1 MRTPDQT
8 SRNRTTGLLKLAA
21 PLALLGLTACNQ
33 EVHFTRDPFP
43 GPQTDAETKL
53 GATTVFVGAAV
64 DLSGARAQ
72 IDASLA
78 DKITPIVQLI
88 DNGACGRRNNQPDCN
103 DAKVDG
109 DVERDG
115 PVTLDITSAGRIEL
129 TVPMRYVWKAR
140 GIGWARDITD
150 QSSGTFTVKLPY
162 DVAWTSAY
170 TPEVRIKEDGIV
182 WSEPQIKVLKGK
194 LSLPKLVEAKLRK
207 SLNGSGELM
216 RKAVAETG
224 VKDTVANA
232 WAALYRPI
240 ELSAG
245 STAGSGA
252 SIPALWLKSEP
263 ERVFPAGLTTLE
275 GRTFLRFGIAGQ
287 FGIVTGARPSE
298 AIAKRVPEPQRADVQ
313 GKDPAKDP
321 GAAQTNLKL
330 PVLISLAP
338 LKKAVAGAFPKDE
351 IIETQA
357 DAQAVALAVSM
368 KSASVY
374 PSRHHVVID
383 FAVDVARPRQWLGYT
398 GRAQLLGR
406 PVLRR
411 DEGIVEL
418 KDLTFPALSAKDA
431 KDAKVA
437 KKPLRIGQEPF
448 ARRFGLIARMDIA
461 KELQAGVDRANGIS
475 EMPVGDGL
483 VLSGRFDKS
492 RPASIEIA
500 RDGLLLQLPLDGEL
514 MLRAGSPP
522 GLPAAVTT
530 GSVTGASG
538 SGREAKAEPS
548 AVRKPLAAGITR

>member
-8 SRNRTTGLLKLAA
+8 SRPKLAGLLKLAA

-64 DLSGARAQ
+64 DLSAARAQ
-72 IDASLA
+72 IDASLG

-88 DNGACGRRNNQPDCN
+88 DNAACGRRNNQPDCN

-129 TVPMRYVWKAR
+129 TVPMRYTWKAR
-140 GIGWARDITD
+140 GLGWARDITD
-150 QSSGTFTVKLPY
+150 QSSGSFTVKLPY

-170 TPEVRIKEDGIV
+170 APEVRIKEDGIV
-182 WSEPQIKVLKGK
+182 WSEQQIKVIKGK

-207 SLNGSGELM
+207 ALNGSGELM

-245 STAGSGA
+245 SAGPGVNL
-252 SIPALWLKSEP
+252 PALWLKSEP
-263 ERVFPAGLTTLE
+263 ERVFAAGLTTLE

-287 FGIVTGARPSE
+287 FGIISGSRPSE
-298 AIAKRVPEPQRADVQ
+298 AIAKRVPDPQQADVQ
-313 GKDPAKDP
+313 GKDPAKDF

-357 DAQAVALAVSM
+357 DSQAVALAVSM

-418 KDLTFPALSAKDA
+418 KDLSFPALSPKDA
-431 KDAKVA
+431 KDAKLA

-448 ARRFGLIARMDIA
+448 ARRFGLIARMDVA
-461 KELQAGVDRANGIS
+461 KELQAGVDRANAIT

-483 VLSGRFDKS
+483 ILSGRFDKS
-492 RPASIEIA
+492 GPATMEIA

-514 MLRAGSPP
+514 MLRAGSPSGQSGP
-522 GLPAAVTT
+522 VAT
-530 GSVTGASG
+530 GSVTG
-538 SGREAKAEPS
+538 SGREAKVEPS